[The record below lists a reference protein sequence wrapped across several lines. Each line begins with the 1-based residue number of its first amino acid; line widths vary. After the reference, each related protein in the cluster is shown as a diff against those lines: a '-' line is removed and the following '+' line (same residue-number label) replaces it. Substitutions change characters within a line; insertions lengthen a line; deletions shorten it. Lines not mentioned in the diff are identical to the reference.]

1 MDEAKPT
8 ELVFRAESGGEF
20 LGLMVVRNVWAS
32 ALTERESIRNILTTF
47 ALQRL
52 KARNPWPEREV
63 AFRLV
68 RRFQ

>member
-1 MDEAKPT
+1 
-8 ELVFRAESGGEF
+8 
-20 LGLMVVRNVWAS
+20 MVVRNVWAS

-47 ALQRL
+47 ALQWL